1 MIASMIHIVS
11 NLNICSMEK
20 EDMMMLA
27 IIDKSNPASVS
38 ETYGGLDILVL
49 TLSSPANVN
58 IR

>member
-1 MIASMIHIVS
+1 
-11 NLNICSMEK
+11 
-20 EDMMMLA
+20 MMMLA